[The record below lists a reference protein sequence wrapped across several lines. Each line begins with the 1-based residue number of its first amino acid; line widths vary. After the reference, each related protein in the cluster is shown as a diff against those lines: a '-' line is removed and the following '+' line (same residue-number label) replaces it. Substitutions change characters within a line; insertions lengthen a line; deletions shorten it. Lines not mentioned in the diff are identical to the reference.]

1 MEFKE
6 LEKGKISEVEG
17 KILAKWKEENILEKT
32 IENRK
37 DNETWVFYDGP
48 IYANAKPG
56 IHHVFSKTIK
66 DSFCKYQTMKGHKV
80 DRKIGLDCN
89 GLPIEYNV
97 EKKLGINGK
106 KDIEKMG
113 IDKFIEECKKNT
125 AINIDEVNRITDMMG
140 QFIDSKHPYITCTND
155 YHETEW
161 YLLKEMH
168 KKGLIYNSNK
178 ILPYCPRCGTELAKF
193 EVEQGYQE
201 DSVNTVIVP
210 FKIKDSDTYFLVW
223 TTTPWTLMDNVAAC
237 VNPDLE
243 YVKVSSMGYKFIV
256 AKSLANKVL
265 GDDYEV
271 LETYKGTDLVGIKY
285 EQLLPFAK
293 VTDGK
298 SFEVVAD
305 SYVTDEDGTGI
316 VHIAPAYGEDDN
328 RVCKENKIG
337 WTQNVNLA
345 GKYTIGPWE
354 GRLVTDPELEIEII
368 KYLKEQDKLFKKIKI
383 THKYPHCWRCKSPL
397 IYYAKSAWYIKTT
410 EYKDKIIEENNK
422 IKWHPDYVGTK
433 RFGNWLNNMVDWG
446 ISRNRYWGCPLPFW
460 VCDECGE
467 FEVVGS
473 REELIERANEE
484 LKYEDIDLHRP
495 YVDNITI
502 KCQHCGK
509 TMHRVKDVI
518 DVWFDSGSMPYAQ
531 CHYPFENKEW
541 FHKHFPADFIAEG
554 VDQTRGWFYTLLLIS
569 TIISGQSSFKNVVVN
584 DMMLDSNGK
593 KMSKSTGNII
603 DPIKIMEEYGADT
616 VRWYMLY
623 ASPVWTPLKFDVEGL
638 KEVHSKFFNPLRNSY
653 NFFAIYANADKITD
667 INTCRV
673 EYNDREDIDKW
684 LLSKYNKLVK
694 DVTEAYDEYDL
705 NKVVKLITDFTSID
719 LSNWYIRRNR
729 DRFWDNLMT
738 TSKKSVYM
746 TTYEVLEGLSKLIAP
761 IASYTAEEI
770 YTNLTGNISVHLS
783 DFPICNEELIDLKL
797 EEKMDLVRD
806 LISIGRNVREESKI
820 KVRQPISEILLDKK
834 KEKVIGELTSLI
846 KEELNVKEVIYTDDL
861 STYMNFMVKPNFKE
875 VGKIFGKNIKEFS
888 DKLLELSN
896 EDINKLENN
905 ESIKMSIDNTTYD
918 ITKDMVDIRIS
929 SKEGFKAM
937 VVGNNFVIL
946 NTVITKELENEGLAR
961 ETISKVQQLRKT
973 MNFDIT
979 DRINM
984 YIDATS
990 EYKENIKDYLDMIK
1004 DETLT
1009 INVYDKDGI
1018 EDKVNINDYEVGFVL
1033 EKVGTK

>member
-56 IHHVFSKTIK
+56 IHHVLAKTIK
-66 DSFCKYQTMKGHKV
+66 DSFCKYKTMKGYKV
-80 DRKIGLDCN
+80 LRKIGLDTH
-89 GLPIEYNV
+89 GLPIEVNV
-97 EKKLGINGK
+97 EKKLGFK
-106 KDIEKMG
+106 TKADIEKFG
-113 IDKFIEECKKNT
+113 IENFCRECNNAT
-125 AINIDEVNRITDMMG
+125 ALNIDEVNLLTDNMG
-140 QFIDSKHPYITCTND
+140 QFIDSRHPYVTCSN
-155 YHETEW
+155 EFIESEW
-161 YLLKEMH
+161 WLIKEID
-168 KKGLIYNSNK
+168 KKGLIYYGNK
-178 ILPYCPRCGTELAKF
+178 VLPYCPRCGTELSAN
-193 EVEQGYQE
+193 EVGQGYQE

-223 TTTPWTLMDNVAAC
+223 TTTPWTLMANVALC

-243 YVKVSSMGYKFIV
+243 YIKVSSMGYKFIV

-265 GDDYEV
+265 GDDFEV
-271 LETYKGTDLVGIKY
+271 LETYKGTDLVGTNY
-285 EQLLPFAK
+285 ERLMPFAE
-293 VTDGK
+293 VEGK
-298 SFEVVAD
+298 CFEVVAD
-305 SYVTDEDGTGI
+305 SYVTSEDGTGI
-316 VHIAPAYGEDDN
+316 VHIAPAYGDDDN
-328 RVCKENKIG
+328 RVCKENGIG
-337 WTQNVNLA
+337 FVNPV
-345 GKYTIGPWE
+345 GKDGCYTTGPWE
-354 GRLVTDPELEIEII
+354 GTLVTDKDLEIEII
-368 KYLKEQDKLFKKIKI
+368 KWLKENDKLFKKIKL
-383 THKYPHCWRCKSPL
+383 THDYPHCWRCHSPL
-397 IYYAKSAWYIKTT
+397 IYYSKPAWYIRTT
-410 EYKDKIIEENNK
+410 EYKDKIIAANK
-422 IKWHPDYVGTK
+422 TVSWHPDYVGTK
-433 RFGNWLNNMVDWG
+433 RFNNWLENMVDWG
-446 ISRNRYWGCPLPFW
+446 ISRNRYWGCPMPIW
-460 VCDECGE
+460 ICSSCGE
-467 FEVVGS
+467 KHVIGSIKELDDMKVG
-473 REELIERANEE
+473 
-484 LKYEDIDLHRP
+484 DIDVKNMELHRP
-495 YVDNITI
+495 YIDEVHI
-502 KCQHCGK
+502 KCPKCNGI
-509 TMHRVKDVI
+509 MNRVTDVM
-518 DVWFDSGSMPYAQ
+518 DVWFDSGAMPYAQ

-554 VDQTRGWFYTLLLIS
+554 VDQTRGWFNSLICIS
-569 TIISGQSSFKNVVVN
+569 TIVSGVSSFKNVVVN
-584 DMMLDSNGK
+584 DMVLDSNGK

-684 LLSKYNKLVK
+684 LLSKYNKLIK
-694 DVTEAYDEYDL
+694 EVTEAYDEYDL

-1033 EKVGTK
+1033 EKVSTK

>member
-56 IHHVFSKTIK
+56 IHHVLAKTIK
-66 DSFCKYQTMKGHKV
+66 DSFCKYKTMKGYKV
-80 DRKIGLDCN
+80 LRKIGLDTH
-89 GLPIEYNV
+89 GLPIEVNV
-97 EKKLGINGK
+97 EKKLGFK
-106 KDIEKMG
+106 TKADIEKFG
-113 IDKFIEECKKNT
+113 IENFCRECNNAT
-125 AINIDEVNRITDMMG
+125 ALNIDEVNLLTDNMG
-140 QFIDSKHPYITCTND
+140 QFIDSKHPYVTCSN
-155 YHETEW
+155 EFIESEW
-161 YLLKEMH
+161 WLIKEID
-168 KKGLIYNSNK
+168 KKGLIYYGNK
-178 ILPYCPRCGTELAKF
+178 VLPYCPRCGTELSAN
-193 EVEQGYQE
+193 EVGQGYQE

-223 TTTPWTLMDNVAAC
+223 TTTPWTLMANVALC

-243 YVKVSSMGYKFIV
+243 YIKVSSMGYKFIV

-265 GDDYEV
+265 GDDFEV
-271 LETYKGTDLVGIKY
+271 LETYKGTDLVGTNY
-285 EQLLPFAK
+285 EQLMPFAE
-293 VTDGK
+293 VEGK
-298 SFEVVAD
+298 CFEVVAD
-305 SYVTDEDGTGI
+305 SYVTSEDGTGI
-316 VHIAPAYGEDDN
+316 VHIAPAYGDDDN
-328 RVCKENKIG
+328 RVCKENGIG
-337 WTQNVNLA
+337 FVNPV
-345 GKYTIGPWE
+345 GKDGCYTTGPWK
-354 GRLVTDPELEIEII
+354 GTLVTDKDLEIEII
-368 KYLKEQDKLFKKIKI
+368 KWLKENDKLFKKIKL
-383 THKYPHCWRCKSPL
+383 THDYPHCWRCHSPL
-397 IYYAKSAWYIKTT
+397 IYYSKPAWYIRTT
-410 EYKDKIIEENNK
+410 EYKDKILEANK
-422 IKWHPDYVGTK
+422 TVSWHPDYVGTK
-433 RFGNWLNNMVDWG
+433 RFNNWLENMVDWG
-446 ISRNRYWGCPLPFW
+446 ISRNRYWGCPMPIW
-460 VCDECGE
+460 ICSSCGE
-467 FEVVGS
+467 KHVIGSIKELDDMKVG
-473 REELIERANEE
+473 
-484 LKYEDIDLHRP
+484 DIDVKNMELHRP
-495 YVDNITI
+495 YIDEVHI
-502 KCQHCGK
+502 KCPKCNGI
-509 TMHRVKDVI
+509 MNRVTDVM
-518 DVWFDSGSMPYAQ
+518 DVWFDSGAMPYAQ

-554 VDQTRGWFYTLLLIS
+554 VDQTRGWFNSLICIS
-569 TIISGQSSFKNVVVN
+569 TIVSGVSSFKNVVVN
-584 DMMLDSNGK
+584 DMVLDSNGK

-684 LLSKYNKLVK
+684 LLSKYNKLIK
-694 DVTEAYDEYDL
+694 EVTEAYDEYDL

-783 DFPICNEELIDLKL
+783 DFPVCNEELIDLKL

-929 SKEGFKAM
+929 SKDGFKAM

-1033 EKVGTK
+1033 EKVSTK

>member
-56 IHHVFSKTIK
+56 IHHVLAKTIK
-66 DSFCKYQTMKGHKV
+66 DSFCKYKTMKGYKV
-80 DRKIGLDCN
+80 LRKIGLDTH
-89 GLPIEYNV
+89 GLPIEVNV
-97 EKKLGINGK
+97 EKKLGFK
-106 KDIEKMG
+106 TKADIEKFG
-113 IDKFIEECKKNT
+113 IENFCRECNNAT
-125 AINIDEVNRITDMMG
+125 ALNIDEVNLLTDNMG
-140 QFIDSKHPYITCTND
+140 QFIDSKHPYVTCSN
-155 YHETEW
+155 EFIESEW
-161 YLLKEMH
+161 WLIKEID
-168 KKGLIYNSNK
+168 KKGLIYYGNK
-178 ILPYCPRCGTELAKF
+178 VLPYCPRCGTELSAN
-193 EVEQGYQE
+193 EVGQGYQE

-223 TTTPWTLMDNVAAC
+223 TTTPWTLMANVALC

-243 YVKVSSMGYKFIV
+243 YIKVSSMGYKFIV

-265 GDDYEV
+265 GDDFEV
-271 LETYKGTDLVGIKY
+271 LETYKGTDLVGTNY
-285 EQLLPFAK
+285 EQLMPFAE
-293 VTDGK
+293 VEGK
-298 SFEVVAD
+298 CFEVVAD
-305 SYVTDEDGTGI
+305 SYVTSEDGTGI
-316 VHIAPAYGEDDN
+316 VHIAPAYGDDDN
-328 RVCKENKIG
+328 RVCKENGIG
-337 WTQNVNLA
+337 FVNPV
-345 GKYTIGPWE
+345 GKDGCYTTGPWE
-354 GRLVTDPELEIEII
+354 GTLVTDKDLEIEII
-368 KYLKEQDKLFKKIKI
+368 KWLKENDKLFKKIKL
-383 THKYPHCWRCKSPL
+383 THDYPHCWRCHSPL
-397 IYYAKSAWYIKTT
+397 IYYSKPAWYIRTT
-410 EYKDKIIEENNK
+410 EYKDKILEANK
-422 IKWHPDYVGTK
+422 TVSWHPDYVGTK
-433 RFGNWLNNMVDWG
+433 RFNNWLENMVDWG
-446 ISRNRYWGCPLPFW
+446 ISRNRYWGCPMPIW
-460 VCDECGE
+460 ICSSCGE
-467 FEVVGS
+467 KHVIGSIKELDDMKVG
-473 REELIERANEE
+473 
-484 LKYEDIDLHRP
+484 DIDVKNMELHRP
-495 YVDNITI
+495 YIDEVHI
-502 KCQHCGK
+502 KCPKCNGI
-509 TMHRVKDVI
+509 MNRVTDVM
-518 DVWFDSGSMPYAQ
+518 DVWFDSGAMPYAQ
-531 CHYPFENKEW
+531 FHYPFENKEL
-541 FHKHFPADFIAEG
+541 FESQFPADFIAEG
-554 VDQTRGWFYTLLLIS
+554 VDQTRGWFNSLICIS
-569 TIISGQSSFKNVVVN
+569 TIVSGVSSFKNVVVN
-584 DMMLDSNGK
+584 DMVLDSNGK

-684 LLSKYNKLVK
+684 LLSKYNKLIK
-694 DVTEAYDEYDL
+694 EVTEAYDEYDL

-1033 EKVGTK
+1033 EKVSTK

>member
-56 IHHVFSKTIK
+56 IHHVLAKTIK
-66 DSFCKYQTMKGHKV
+66 DSFCKYKTMKGYKV
-80 DRKIGLDCN
+80 LRKIGLDTH
-89 GLPIEYNV
+89 GLPIEVNV
-97 EKKLGINGK
+97 EKKLGFK
-106 KDIEKMG
+106 TKADIEKFG
-113 IDKFIEECKKNT
+113 IENFCRECNNAT
-125 AINIDEVNRITDMMG
+125 ALNIDEVNLLTDNMG
-140 QFIDSKHPYITCTND
+140 QFIDSRHPYVTCSN
-155 YHETEW
+155 EFIESEW
-161 YLLKEMH
+161 WLIKEID
-168 KKGLIYNSNK
+168 KKGLIYYGNK
-178 ILPYCPRCGTELAKF
+178 VLPYCPRCGTELSAN
-193 EVEQGYQE
+193 EVGQGYQE

-223 TTTPWTLMDNVAAC
+223 TTTPWTLMANVALC

-243 YVKVSSMGYKFIV
+243 YIKVSSMGYKFIV

-271 LETYKGTDLVGIKY
+271 LETYKGTDLVGTNY
-285 EQLLPFAK
+285 EQLMPFAE
-293 VTDGK
+293 VEGK
-298 SFEVVAD
+298 CFEVVAD
-305 SYVTDEDGTGI
+305 SYVTSEDGTGI

-328 RVCKENKIG
+328 RVCKENGIG
-337 WTQNVNLA
+337 FVNPV
-345 GKYTIGPWE
+345 GKDGCYTTGHWE
-354 GRLVTDPELEIEII
+354 GTLVTDKDLEIEII
-368 KYLKEQDKLFKKIKI
+368 KWLKENDKLFKKIKL
-383 THKYPHCWRCKSPL
+383 THDYPHCWRCHSPL
-397 IYYAKSAWYIKTT
+397 IYYSKPAWYIRTT
-410 EYKDKIIEENNK
+410 EYKDKIIAANK
-422 IKWHPDYVGTK
+422 TVSWHPDYVGTK
-433 RFGNWLNNMVDWG
+433 RFNNWLENMVDWG
-446 ISRNRYWGCPLPFW
+446 ISRNRYWGCPMPIW
-460 VCDECGE
+460 ICSSCGE
-467 FEVVGS
+467 KHVIGSIKELDDMKVG
-473 REELIERANEE
+473 
-484 LKYEDIDLHRP
+484 DIDVKNMELHRP
-495 YVDNITI
+495 YIDEVHI
-502 KCQHCGK
+502 KCPKCNGI
-509 TMHRVKDVI
+509 MNRVTDVM
-518 DVWFDSGSMPYAQ
+518 DVWFDSGAMPYAQ
-531 CHYPFENKEW
+531 FHYPFENKEL
-541 FHKHFPADFIAEG
+541 FESQFPADFIAEG
-554 VDQTRGWFYTLLLIS
+554 VDQTRGWFNSLICIS
-569 TIISGQSSFKNVVVN
+569 TIVSGVSSFKNVVVN
-584 DMMLDSNGK
+584 DMVLDSNGK

-684 LLSKYNKLVK
+684 LLSKYNKLIK
-694 DVTEAYDEYDL
+694 EVTEAYDEYDL

-770 YTNLTGNISVHLS
+770 YTNLTGNTSVHLS
-783 DFPICNEELIDLKL
+783 DFPVCNEELINLKL

-1033 EKVGTK
+1033 EKVSTK

>member
-17 KILAKWKEENILEKT
+17 KILTKWKEENILEKT

-56 IHHVFSKTIK
+56 IHHVLAKTIK
-66 DSFCKYQTMKGHKV
+66 DSFCKYKTMKGYKV
-80 DRKIGLDCN
+80 LRKIGLDTH
-89 GLPIEYNV
+89 GLPIEVNV
-97 EKKLGINGK
+97 EKKLGFK
-106 KDIEKMG
+106 TKADIEKFG
-113 IDKFIEECKKNT
+113 IENFCRECNNAT
-125 AINIDEVNRITDMMG
+125 ALNIDEVNLLTDNMG
-140 QFIDSKHPYITCTND
+140 QFIDSKHPYVTCSN
-155 YHETEW
+155 EFIESEW
-161 YLLKEMH
+161 WLIKEID
-168 KKGLIYNSNK
+168 KKGLIYYGNK
-178 ILPYCPRCGTELAKF
+178 VLPYCPRCGTELSAN
-193 EVEQGYQE
+193 EVGQGYQE

-223 TTTPWTLMDNVAAC
+223 TTTPWTLMANVALC

-243 YVKVSSMGYKFIV
+243 YIKVSSMGYKFIV

-265 GDDYEV
+265 GDDFEV
-271 LETYKGTDLVGIKY
+271 LETYKGTDLVGTNY
-285 EQLLPFAK
+285 EQLMPFAE
-293 VTDGK
+293 VEGK
-298 SFEVVAD
+298 CFEVVAD
-305 SYVTDEDGTGI
+305 SYVTSEDGTGI
-316 VHIAPAYGEDDN
+316 VHIAPAYGDDDN
-328 RVCKENKIG
+328 RVCKENGIG
-337 WTQNVNLA
+337 FVNPV
-345 GKYTIGPWE
+345 GKDGCYTTGPWK
-354 GRLVTDPELEIEII
+354 GTLVTDKDLEIEII
-368 KYLKEQDKLFKKIKI
+368 KWLKENDKLFKKIKL
-383 THKYPHCWRCKSPL
+383 THDYPHCWRCHSPL
-397 IYYAKSAWYIKTT
+397 IYYSKPAWYIRTT
-410 EYKDKIIEENNK
+410 EYKDKILEANK
-422 IKWHPDYVGTK
+422 TVSWHPDYVGTK
-433 RFGNWLNNMVDWG
+433 RFNNWLENMVDWG
-446 ISRNRYWGCPLPFW
+446 ISRNRYWGCPMPIW
-460 VCDECGE
+460 ICSSCGE
-467 FEVVGS
+467 KHVIGSIKELDDMKVG
-473 REELIERANEE
+473 
-484 LKYEDIDLHRP
+484 DIDVKNMELHRP
-495 YVDNITI
+495 YIDEVHI
-502 KCQHCGK
+502 KCPKCNGI
-509 TMHRVKDVI
+509 MNRVTDVM
-518 DVWFDSGSMPYAQ
+518 DVWFDSGAMPYAQ

-554 VDQTRGWFYTLLLIS
+554 VDQTRGWFNSLICIS
-569 TIISGQSSFKNVVVN
+569 TIVSGVSSFKNVVVN
-584 DMMLDSNGK
+584 DMVLDSNGK

-684 LLSKYNKLVK
+684 LLSKYNKLIK
-694 DVTEAYDEYDL
+694 EVTEAYDEYDL

-929 SKEGFKAM
+929 SKDGFKAM

-1033 EKVGTK
+1033 EKVSTK

>member
-6 LEKGKISEVEG
+6 LEKGKISKVEG
-17 KILAKWKEENILEKT
+17 KILTKWKEENILEKT

-56 IHHVFSKTIK
+56 IHHVLAKTIK
-66 DSFCKYQTMKGHKV
+66 DSFCKYKTMKGYKV
-80 DRKIGLDCN
+80 LRKIGLDTH
-89 GLPIEYNV
+89 GLPIEVNV
-97 EKKLGINGK
+97 EKKLGFK
-106 KDIEKMG
+106 TKADIEKFG
-113 IDKFIEECKKNT
+113 IENFCRECNNAT
-125 AINIDEVNRITDMMG
+125 ALNIDEVNLLTDNMG
-140 QFIDSKHPYITCTND
+140 QFIDSRHPYVTCSN
-155 YHETEW
+155 EFIESEW
-161 YLLKEMH
+161 WLIKEID
-168 KKGLIYNSNK
+168 KKGLIYYGNK
-178 ILPYCPRCGTELAKF
+178 VLPYCPRCGTELSAN
-193 EVEQGYQE
+193 EVGQGYQE

-223 TTTPWTLMDNVAAC
+223 TTTPWTLMANVALC

-243 YVKVSSMGYKFIV
+243 YIKVSSMGYKFIV

-265 GDDYEV
+265 GDDFEV
-271 LETYKGTDLVGIKY
+271 LETYKGTDLVGTKY
-285 EQLLPFAK
+285 EQLMPFAE
-293 VTDGK
+293 VEGK
-298 SFEVVAD
+298 CFEVLAD
-305 SYVTDEDGTGI
+305 SYVTSEDGTGI

-328 RVCKENKIG
+328 RVCKENGIG
-337 WTQNVNLA
+337 FVNPV
-345 GKYTIGPWE
+345 GKDGCYTTGPWK
-354 GRLVTDPELEIEII
+354 GTLVTDKDLEIEII
-368 KYLKEQDKLFKKIKI
+368 KWLKENDKLFKKIKL
-383 THKYPHCWRCKSPL
+383 THDYPHCWRCHSPL
-397 IYYAKSAWYIKTT
+397 IYYSKPAWYIRTT
-410 EYKDKIIEENNK
+410 EYKDKILEANK
-422 IKWHPDYVGTK
+422 TVSWHPDYVGTK
-433 RFGNWLNNMVDWG
+433 RFNNWLENMVDWG
-446 ISRNRYWGCPLPFW
+446 ISRNRYWGCPMPIW
-460 VCDECGE
+460 ICSSCGE
-467 FEVVGS
+467 KHVLGSIKELDDMKVG
-473 REELIERANEE
+473 
-484 LKYEDIDLHRP
+484 DIDVKNMELHRP
-495 YVDNITI
+495 YIDEVHI
-502 KCQHCGK
+502 KCPKCNGI
-509 TMHRVKDVI
+509 MNRVTDVM
-518 DVWFDSGSMPYAQ
+518 DVWFDSGAMPYAQ
-531 CHYPFENKEW
+531 FHYPFENKEL
-541 FHKHFPADFIAEG
+541 FESQFPADFIAEG
-554 VDQTRGWFYTLLLIS
+554 VDQTRGWFNSLICIS
-569 TIISGQSSFKNVVVN
+569 TIVSGVSSFKNVVVN
-584 DMMLDSNGK
+584 DMVLDSNGK

-684 LLSKYNKLVK
+684 LLSKYNKLIK
-694 DVTEAYDEYDL
+694 EVTEAYDEYDL

-746 TTYEVLEGLSKLIAP
+746 TTYEVLLGLSKLIAP

-783 DFPICNEELIDLKL
+783 DFPVCNEELINLKL

-1033 EKVGTK
+1033 EKVSTK

>member
-1 MEFKE
+1 
-6 LEKGKISEVEG
+6 
-17 KILAKWKEENILEKT
+17 
-32 IENRK
+32 
-37 DNETWVFYDGP
+37 
-48 IYANAKPG
+48 
-56 IHHVFSKTIK
+56 
-66 DSFCKYQTMKGHKV
+66 MKGYKV
-80 DRKIGLDCN
+80 LRKIGLDTH
-89 GLPIEYNV
+89 GLPIEVNV
-97 EKKLGINGK
+97 EKKLGFK
-106 KDIEKMG
+106 TKADIEKFG
-113 IDKFIEECKKNT
+113 IENFCRECNNAT
-125 AINIDEVNRITDMMG
+125 ALNIDEVNLLTDNMG
-140 QFIDSKHPYITCTND
+140 QFIDSRHPYVTCSN
-155 YHETEW
+155 EFIESEW
-161 YLLKEMH
+161 WLIKEID
-168 KKGLIYNSNK
+168 KKGLIYYGNK
-178 ILPYCPRCGTELAKF
+178 VLPYCPRCGTELSAN
-193 EVEQGYQE
+193 EVGQGYQE

-223 TTTPWTLMDNVAAC
+223 TTTPWTLMANVALC

-243 YVKVSSMGYKFIV
+243 YIKVSSMGYKFIV

-265 GDDYEV
+265 GDDFEV
-271 LETYKGTDLVGIKY
+271 LETYKGTDLVGTNY
-285 EQLLPFAK
+285 ERLMPFAE
-293 VTDGK
+293 VEGK
-298 SFEVVAD
+298 CFEVVAD
-305 SYVTDEDGTGI
+305 SYVTSEDGTGI
-316 VHIAPAYGEDDN
+316 VHIAPAYGDDDN
-328 RVCKENKIG
+328 RVCKENGIG
-337 WTQNVNLA
+337 FVNPV
-345 GKYTIGPWE
+345 GKDGCYTTGPWE
-354 GRLVTDPELEIEII
+354 GTLVTDKDLEIEII
-368 KYLKEQDKLFKKIKI
+368 KWLKENDKLFKKIKL
-383 THKYPHCWRCKSPL
+383 THDYPHCWRCHSPL
-397 IYYAKSAWYIKTT
+397 IYYSKPAWYIRTT
-410 EYKDKIIEENNK
+410 EYKDKIIAANK
-422 IKWHPDYVGTK
+422 TVSWHPDYVGTK
-433 RFGNWLNNMVDWG
+433 RFNNWLENMVDWG
-446 ISRNRYWGCPLPFW
+446 ISRNRYWGCPMPIW
-460 VCDECGE
+460 ICSSCGE
-467 FEVVGS
+467 KHVIGSIKELDDMKVG
-473 REELIERANEE
+473 
-484 LKYEDIDLHRP
+484 DIDVKNMELHRP
-495 YVDNITI
+495 YIDEVHI
-502 KCQHCGK
+502 KCPKCNGI
-509 TMHRVKDVI
+509 MNRVTDVM
-518 DVWFDSGSMPYAQ
+518 DVWFDSGAMPYAQ
-531 CHYPFENKEW
+531 FHYPFENKEL
-541 FHKHFPADFIAEG
+541 FESQFPADFIAEG
-554 VDQTRGWFYTLLLIS
+554 VDQTRGWFNSLICIS
-569 TIISGQSSFKNVVVN
+569 TIVSGVSSFKNVVVN
-584 DMMLDSNGK
+584 DMVLDSNGK

-684 LLSKYNKLVK
+684 LLSKYNKLIK
-694 DVTEAYDEYDL
+694 EVTEAYDEYDL

-1033 EKVGTK
+1033 EKVSTK

>member
-243 YVKVSSMGYKFIV
+243 YVKVSSMGYMFIV

-554 VDQTRGWFYTLLLIS
+554 VDQTRGWFYTLLVIS

-684 LLSKYNKLVK
+684 LLSKYNKLIK
-694 DVTEAYDEYDL
+694 EVTEAYDEYDL

-1009 INVYDKDGI
+1009 IDVYDKDGI

-1033 EKVGTK
+1033 EKVSTK

>member
-495 YVDNITI
+495 YEDNITI

-684 LLSKYNKLVK
+684 LLSKYNKLIK
-694 DVTEAYDEYDL
+694 EVTEAYDEYDL

-875 VGKIFGKNIKEFS
+875 VGKIFGKNIKEFT

-1033 EKVGTK
+1033 EKVSTK

>member
-56 IHHVFSKTIK
+56 IHHVLAKTIK
-66 DSFCKYQTMKGHKV
+66 DSFCKYKTMKGYKV
-80 DRKIGLDCN
+80 LRKIGLDTH
-89 GLPIEYNV
+89 GLPIEVNV
-97 EKKLGINGK
+97 EKKLGFK
-106 KDIEKMG
+106 TKADIEKFG
-113 IDKFIEECKKNT
+113 IENFCRECNNAT
-125 AINIDEVNRITDMMG
+125 ALNIDEVNLLTDNMG
-140 QFIDSKHPYITCTND
+140 QFIDSKHPYVTCSN
-155 YHETEW
+155 EFIESEW
-161 YLLKEMH
+161 WLIKEID
-168 KKGLIYNSNK
+168 KKGLIYYGNK
-178 ILPYCPRCGTELAKF
+178 VLPYCPRCGTELSAN
-193 EVEQGYQE
+193 EVGQGYQE

-223 TTTPWTLMDNVAAC
+223 TTTPWTLMANVALC

-243 YVKVSSMGYKFIV
+243 YIKVSSMGYKFIV

-265 GDDYEV
+265 GDDFEV
-271 LETYKGTDLVGIKY
+271 LETYKGTDLVGTNY
-285 EQLLPFAK
+285 EQLMPFAE
-293 VTDGK
+293 VEGK
-298 SFEVVAD
+298 CFEVVAD
-305 SYVTDEDGTGI
+305 SYVTSEDGTGI
-316 VHIAPAYGEDDN
+316 VHIAPAYGDDDN
-328 RVCKENKIG
+328 RVCKENGIG
-337 WTQNVNLA
+337 FVNPV
-345 GKYTIGPWE
+345 GKDGCYTTGPWK
-354 GRLVTDPELEIEII
+354 GTLVTDKDLEIEII
-368 KYLKEQDKLFKKIKI
+368 KWLKENDKLFKKIKL
-383 THKYPHCWRCKSPL
+383 THDYPHCWRCHSPL
-397 IYYAKSAWYIKTT
+397 IYYSKPAWYIRTT
-410 EYKDKIIEENNK
+410 EYKDKILEANK
-422 IKWHPDYVGTK
+422 TVSWHPDYVGTK
-433 RFGNWLNNMVDWG
+433 RFNNWLENMVDWG
-446 ISRNRYWGCPLPFW
+446 ISRNRYWGCPMPIW
-460 VCDECGE
+460 ICSSCGE
-467 FEVVGS
+467 KHVIGSIKELDDMKVG
-473 REELIERANEE
+473 
-484 LKYEDIDLHRP
+484 DIDVKNMELHRP
-495 YVDNITI
+495 YIDEVHI
-502 KCQHCGK
+502 KCPKCNGI
-509 TMHRVKDVI
+509 MNRVTDVM
-518 DVWFDSGSMPYAQ
+518 DVWFDSGAMPYAQ

-554 VDQTRGWFYTLLLIS
+554 VDQTRGWFNSLICIS
-569 TIISGQSSFKNVVVN
+569 TIVSGVSSFKNVVVN
-584 DMMLDSNGK
+584 DMVLDSNGK

-684 LLSKYNKLVK
+684 LLSKYNKLIK
-694 DVTEAYDEYDL
+694 EVTEAYDEYDL

-929 SKEGFKAM
+929 SKDGFKAM

-1033 EKVGTK
+1033 EKVSTK

>member
-56 IHHVFSKTIK
+56 IHHVLAKTIK
-66 DSFCKYQTMKGHKV
+66 DSFCKYKTMKGYKV
-80 DRKIGLDCN
+80 LRKIGLDTH
-89 GLPIEYNV
+89 GLPIEVNV
-97 EKKLGINGK
+97 EKKLGFK
-106 KDIEKMG
+106 TKADIEKFG
-113 IDKFIEECKKNT
+113 IENFCRECNNAT
-125 AINIDEVNRITDMMG
+125 ALNIDEVNLLTDNMG
-140 QFIDSKHPYITCTND
+140 QFIDSRHPYVTCSN
-155 YHETEW
+155 EFIESEW
-161 YLLKEMH
+161 WLIKEID
-168 KKGLIYNSNK
+168 KKGLIYYGNK
-178 ILPYCPRCGTELAKF
+178 VLPYCPRCGTELSAN
-193 EVEQGYQE
+193 EVGQGYQE

-223 TTTPWTLMDNVAAC
+223 TTTPWTLMANVALC

-243 YVKVSSMGYKFIV
+243 YIKVSSMGYKFIV

-265 GDDYEV
+265 GDDFEV
-271 LETYKGTDLVGIKY
+271 LETYKGTDLVGTKY
-285 EQLLPFAK
+285 EQLMPFAE
-293 VTDGK
+293 VEGK
-298 SFEVVAD
+298 CFEVLAD
-305 SYVTDEDGTGI
+305 SYVTSEDGTGI

-328 RVCKENKIG
+328 RVCKENGIG
-337 WTQNVNLA
+337 FVNPV
-345 GKYTIGPWE
+345 GKDGCYTTGPWK
-354 GRLVTDPELEIEII
+354 GTLVTDKDLEIEII
-368 KYLKEQDKLFKKIKI
+368 KWLKENDKLFKKIKL
-383 THKYPHCWRCKSPL
+383 THDYPHCWRCHSPL
-397 IYYAKSAWYIKTT
+397 IYYSKPAWYIRTT
-410 EYKDKIIEENNK
+410 EYKDKILEANK
-422 IKWHPDYVGTK
+422 TVSWHPDYVGTK
-433 RFGNWLNNMVDWG
+433 RFNNWLENMVDWG
-446 ISRNRYWGCPLPFW
+446 ISRNRYWGCPMPIW
-460 VCDECGE
+460 ICSSCGE
-467 FEVVGS
+467 KHVIGSIKELDDMKVG
-473 REELIERANEE
+473 
-484 LKYEDIDLHRP
+484 DIDVKNMELHRP
-495 YVDNITI
+495 YIDEVHI
-502 KCQHCGK
+502 KCPKCNGI
-509 TMHRVKDVI
+509 MNRVTDVM
-518 DVWFDSGSMPYAQ
+518 DVWFDSGAMPYAQ
-531 CHYPFENKEW
+531 FHYPFENKEL
-541 FHKHFPADFIAEG
+541 FESQFPADFIAEG
-554 VDQTRGWFYTLLLIS
+554 VDQTRGWFNSLICIS
-569 TIISGQSSFKNVVVN
+569 TIVSGVSSFKNVVVN
-584 DMMLDSNGK
+584 DMVLDSNGK

-684 LLSKYNKLVK
+684 LLSKYNKLIK
-694 DVTEAYDEYDL
+694 EVTEAYDEYDL

-729 DRFWDNLMT
+729 DRFWDSEMT

-783 DFPICNEELIDLKL
+783 DFPVCNEELIDLKL

-905 ESIKMSIDNTTYD
+905 ETIKMSIDNTTYD

-990 EYKENIKDYLDMIK
+990 EYKESIKDYLDMIK

-1033 EKVGTK
+1033 EKVSTK

>member
-56 IHHVFSKTIK
+56 IHHVLAKTIK
-66 DSFCKYQTMKGHKV
+66 DSFCKYKTMKGYKV
-80 DRKIGLDCN
+80 LRKIGLDTH
-89 GLPIEYNV
+89 GLPIEVNV
-97 EKKLGINGK
+97 EKKLGFK
-106 KDIEKMG
+106 TKADIEKFG
-113 IDKFIEECKKNT
+113 IENFCRECNNAT
-125 AINIDEVNRITDMMG
+125 ALNIDEVNLLTDNMG
-140 QFIDSKHPYITCTND
+140 QFIDSRHPYVTCSN
-155 YHETEW
+155 EFIESEW
-161 YLLKEMH
+161 WLIKEID
-168 KKGLIYNSNK
+168 KKGLIYYGNK
-178 ILPYCPRCGTELAKF
+178 VLPYCPRCGTELSAN
-193 EVEQGYQE
+193 EVGQGYQE

-223 TTTPWTLMDNVAAC
+223 TTTPWTLMANVALC

-243 YVKVSSMGYKFIV
+243 YIKVSSMGYKFIV

-265 GDDYEV
+265 GDDFEV
-271 LETYKGTDLVGIKY
+271 LETYKGTDLVGTNY
-285 EQLLPFAK
+285 EQLMPFAE
-293 VTDGK
+293 VEGK
-298 SFEVVAD
+298 CFEVVAD
-305 SYVTDEDGTGI
+305 SYVTSEDGTGI

-328 RVCKENKIG
+328 RVCKENGIG
-337 WTQNVNLA
+337 FVNPV
-345 GKYTIGPWE
+345 GKDGCYTTGPWK
-354 GRLVTDPELEIEII
+354 GTLVTDKDLEIEII
-368 KYLKEQDKLFKKIKI
+368 KWLKENDKLFKKIKL
-383 THKYPHCWRCKSPL
+383 THDYPHCWRCHSPL
-397 IYYAKSAWYIKTT
+397 IYYSKPAWYIRTT
-410 EYKDKIIEENNK
+410 EYKDKILEANK
-422 IKWHPDYVGTK
+422 TVSWHPDYVGTK
-433 RFGNWLNNMVDWG
+433 RFNNWLENMVDWG
-446 ISRNRYWGCPLPFW
+446 ISRNRYWGCPMPIW
-460 VCDECGE
+460 ICSSCGE
-467 FEVVGS
+467 KHVIGSIKELDDMKVG
-473 REELIERANEE
+473 
-484 LKYEDIDLHRP
+484 DIDVKNMELHRP
-495 YVDNITI
+495 YIDEVHI
-502 KCQHCGK
+502 KCPKCNGI
-509 TMHRVKDVI
+509 MNRVTDVM
-518 DVWFDSGSMPYAQ
+518 DVWFDSGAMPYAQ

-554 VDQTRGWFYTLLLIS
+554 VDQTRGWFNSLICIS
-569 TIISGQSSFKNVVVN
+569 TIVSGVSSFKNVVVN
-584 DMMLDSNGK
+584 DMVLDSNGK

-684 LLSKYNKLVK
+684 LLSKYNKLIK
-694 DVTEAYDEYDL
+694 EVTEAYDEYDL

-770 YTNLTGNISVHLS
+770 YTNLTGNTSVHLS
-783 DFPICNEELIDLKL
+783 DFPVCNEELINLKL

-1033 EKVGTK
+1033 EKVSTK

>member
-56 IHHVFSKTIK
+56 IHHVLAKTIK
-66 DSFCKYQTMKGHKV
+66 DSFCKYKTMKGYKV
-80 DRKIGLDCN
+80 LRKIGLDTH
-89 GLPIEYNV
+89 GLPIEVNV
-97 EKKLGINGK
+97 EKKLGFK
-106 KDIEKMG
+106 TKADIEKFG
-113 IDKFIEECKKNT
+113 IENFCRECNNAT
-125 AINIDEVNRITDMMG
+125 ALNIDEVNLLTDNMG
-140 QFIDSKHPYITCTND
+140 QFIDSKHPYVTCSN
-155 YHETEW
+155 EFIESEW
-161 YLLKEMH
+161 WLIKEID
-168 KKGLIYNSNK
+168 KKGLIYYGNK
-178 ILPYCPRCGTELAKF
+178 VLPYCPRCGTELSAN
-193 EVEQGYQE
+193 EVGQGYQE

-223 TTTPWTLMDNVAAC
+223 TTTPWTLMANVALC

-243 YVKVSSMGYKFIV
+243 YIKVSSMGYKFIV

-265 GDDYEV
+265 GDDFEV
-271 LETYKGTDLVGIKY
+271 LETYKGTDLVGTNY
-285 EQLLPFAK
+285 EQLMPFAE
-293 VTDGK
+293 VEGK
-298 SFEVVAD
+298 CFEVVAD
-305 SYVTDEDGTGI
+305 SYVTSEDGTGI
-316 VHIAPAYGEDDN
+316 VHIAPAYGDDDN
-328 RVCKENKIG
+328 RVCKENGIG
-337 WTQNVNLA
+337 FVNPV
-345 GKYTIGPWE
+345 GKDGCYTTGPWK
-354 GRLVTDPELEIEII
+354 GTLVTDKDLEIEII
-368 KYLKEQDKLFKKIKI
+368 KWLKENDKLFKKIKL
-383 THKYPHCWRCKSPL
+383 THDYPHCWRCHSPL
-397 IYYAKSAWYIKTT
+397 IYYSKPAWYIRTT
-410 EYKDKIIEENNK
+410 EYKDKILEANK
-422 IKWHPDYVGTK
+422 TVSWHPDYVGTK
-433 RFGNWLNNMVDWG
+433 RFNNWLENMVDWG
-446 ISRNRYWGCPLPFW
+446 ISRNRYWGCPMPIW
-460 VCDECGE
+460 ICSSCGE
-467 FEVVGS
+467 KHVIGSIKELDDMKVG
-473 REELIERANEE
+473 
-484 LKYEDIDLHRP
+484 DIDVKNMELHRP
-495 YVDNITI
+495 YIDEVHI
-502 KCQHCGK
+502 KCPKCNGI
-509 TMHRVKDVI
+509 MNRVTDVM
-518 DVWFDSGSMPYAQ
+518 DVWFDSGAMPYAQ

-541 FHKHFPADFIAEG
+541 FHKQFPADFIAEG
-554 VDQTRGWFYTLLLIS
+554 VDQTRGWFNSLICIS
-569 TIISGQSSFKNVVVN
+569 TIVSGVSSFKNVVVN
-584 DMMLDSNGK
+584 DMVLDSNGK

-684 LLSKYNKLVK
+684 LLSKYNKLIK
-694 DVTEAYDEYDL
+694 EVTEAYDEYDL

-746 TTYEVLEGLSKLIAP
+746 TTYEVLLGLSRLIAP

-929 SKEGFKAM
+929 SKDGFKAM

-1033 EKVGTK
+1033 EKVSTK

>member
-6 LEKGKISEVEG
+6 LEKGKISEVES
-17 KILAKWKEENILEKT
+17 KILARWKEEDILEKT
-32 IENRK
+32 IKNRK

-56 IHHVFSKTIK
+56 IHHVLAKTIK
-66 DSFCKYQTMKGHKV
+66 DSFCKYKTMKGYKV
-80 DRKIGLDCN
+80 LRKIGLDTH
-89 GLPIEYNV
+89 GLPIEVNV
-97 EKKLGINGK
+97 EKKLGFK
-106 KDIEKMG
+106 TKADIEKFG
-113 IDKFIEECKKNT
+113 IENFCRECNNAT
-125 AINIDEVNRITDMMG
+125 ALNIDEVNLLTDNMG
-140 QFIDSKHPYITCTND
+140 QFIDSKHPYVTCSN
-155 YHETEW
+155 EFIESEW
-161 YLLKEMH
+161 WLIKEID
-168 KKGLIYNSNK
+168 KKGLIYYGNK
-178 ILPYCPRCGTELAKF
+178 VLPYCPRCGTELSAN
-193 EVEQGYQE
+193 EVGQGYQE

-223 TTTPWTLMDNVAAC
+223 TTTPWTLMANVCLC

-243 YVKVSSMGYKFIV
+243 YIKVSSMGYKFIV

-271 LETYKGTDLVGIKY
+271 LETYKGTDLVGTKY
-285 EQLLPFAK
+285 EQLMPF
-293 VTDGK
+293 VSVEGK
-298 SFEVVAD
+298 CFEVLAD
-305 SYVTDEDGTGI
+305 SYVTSEDGTGI

-328 RVCKENKIG
+328 RVCRENGIG
-337 WTQNVNLA
+337 FVNPV
-345 GKYTIGPWE
+345 GKDGCYTTGPWK
-354 GRLVTDPELEIEII
+354 GTLVTDKDLEIEII
-368 KYLKEQDKLFKKIKI
+368 KWLKENDKLFKKIKL
-383 THKYPHCWRCKSPL
+383 THDYPHCWRCHSPL
-397 IYYAKSAWYIKTT
+397 IYYSKPAWYIRTT
-410 EYKDKIIEENNK
+410 EYKDKIIAANK
-422 IKWHPDYVGTK
+422 TVNWHPDYVGTK
-433 RFGNWLNNMVDWG
+433 RFNNWLENMVDWG
-446 ISRNRYWGCPLPFW
+446 ISRNRYWGCPMPIW
-460 VCDECGE
+460 ICSSCGE
-467 FEVVGS
+467 KHVIGSIKELDDMKVG
-473 REELIERANEE
+473 
-484 LKYEDIDLHRP
+484 DIDIKNMELHRP
-495 YVDNITI
+495 YIDEVHI
-502 KCQHCGK
+502 KCPKCNGV
-509 TMHRVKDVI
+509 MDRVTDVM
-518 DVWFDSGSMPYAQ
+518 DVWFDSGAMPYAQ
-531 CHYPFENKEW
+531 FHYPFENKEL
-541 FHKHFPADFIAEG
+541 FESQFPADFIAEG
-554 VDQTRGWFYTLLLIS
+554 VDQTRGWFNSLICIS
-569 TIISGQSSFKNVVVN
+569 TIVSGVSSFKNVVVN
-584 DMMLDSNGK
+584 DMVLDSNGK

-667 INTCRV
+667 INTCKV
-673 EYNDREDIDKW
+673 EYKDREDIDKW

-694 DVTEAYDEYDL
+694 DVTESYDEYDL

-746 TTYEVLEGLSKLIAP
+746 TTYEVLLGLSKLIAP

-770 YTNLTGNISVHLS
+770 YTNLTGNTSVHLS
-783 DFPICNEELIDLKL
+783 DFPIYNEELIDLKL

-834 KEKVIGELTSLI
+834 KENVIGELTSLI
-846 KEELNVKEVIYTDDL
+846 KEELNVKEVVYTDDL

-929 SKEGFKAM
+929 SKDGFKAM
-937 VVGNNFVIL
+937 VDGNNFVIL
-946 NTVITKELENEGLAR
+946 NTTITKELENEGLAR

-984 YIDATS
+984 YIDAS
-990 EYKENIKDYLDMIK
+990 EEYKENIKDYLDMIK

-1009 INVYDKDGI
+1009 INVYDKDDI

-1033 EKVGTK
+1033 EKVNIN

>member
-56 IHHVFSKTIK
+56 IHHVLAKTIK
-66 DSFCKYQTMKGHKV
+66 DSFCKYKTMKGYKV
-80 DRKIGLDCN
+80 LRKIGLDTH
-89 GLPIEYNV
+89 GLPIEVNV
-97 EKKLGINGK
+97 EKKLGFK
-106 KDIEKMG
+106 TKADIEKFG
-113 IDKFIEECKKNT
+113 IENFCRECNNAT
-125 AINIDEVNRITDMMG
+125 ALNIDEVNLLTDNMG
-140 QFIDSKHPYITCTND
+140 QFIDSRHPYVTCSN
-155 YHETEW
+155 EFIESEW
-161 YLLKEMH
+161 WLIKEID
-168 KKGLIYNSNK
+168 KKGLIYYGNK
-178 ILPYCPRCGTELAKF
+178 VLPYCPRCGTELSAN
-193 EVEQGYQE
+193 EVGQGYQE

-223 TTTPWTLMDNVAAC
+223 TTTPWTLMANVALC

-243 YVKVSSMGYKFIV
+243 YIKVSSAGYKFIV

-265 GDDYEV
+265 GDDFEV
-271 LETYKGTDLVGIKY
+271 LETYKGTDLVGTKY
-285 EQLLPFAK
+285 EQLMPFAE
-293 VTDGK
+293 VEGK
-298 SFEVVAD
+298 CFEVLAD
-305 SYVTDEDGTGI
+305 SYVTSEDGTGI

-328 RVCKENKIG
+328 RVCKENGIG
-337 WTQNVNLA
+337 FVNPV
-345 GKYTIGPWE
+345 GKDGCYTTGPWK
-354 GRLVTDPELEIEII
+354 GTLVTDKDLEIEII
-368 KYLKEQDKLFKKIKI
+368 KWLKENDKLFKKIKL
-383 THKYPHCWRCKSPL
+383 THDYPHCWRCHSPL
-397 IYYAKSAWYIKTT
+397 IYYSKPAWYIRTT
-410 EYKDKIIEENNK
+410 EYKDKILEANK
-422 IKWHPDYVGTK
+422 TVSWHPDYVGTK
-433 RFGNWLNNMVDWG
+433 RFNNWLENMVDWG
-446 ISRNRYWGCPLPFW
+446 ISRNRYWGCPMPIW
-460 VCDECGE
+460 ICSSCGE
-467 FEVVGS
+467 KHVIGSIKELDDMKVG
-473 REELIERANEE
+473 
-484 LKYEDIDLHRP
+484 DIDVKNMELHRP
-495 YVDNITI
+495 YIDEVHI
-502 KCQHCGK
+502 KCPKCNGI
-509 TMHRVKDVI
+509 MNRVTDVM
-518 DVWFDSGSMPYAQ
+518 DVWFDSGAMPYAQ

-554 VDQTRGWFYTLLLIS
+554 VDQTRGWFNSLICIS
-569 TIISGQSSFKNVVVN
+569 TIVSGVSSFKNVVVN
-584 DMMLDSNGK
+584 DMVLDSNGK

-684 LLSKYNKLVK
+684 LLSKYNKLIK
-694 DVTEAYDEYDL
+694 EVTEAYDEYDL

-929 SKEGFKAM
+929 SKDGFKAM

-1033 EKVGTK
+1033 EKVSTK

>member
-17 KILAKWKEENILEKT
+17 KILTKWKEENILEKT

-56 IHHVFSKTIK
+56 IHHVLAKTIK
-66 DSFCKYQTMKGHKV
+66 DSFCKYKTMKGYKV
-80 DRKIGLDCN
+80 LRKIGLDTH
-89 GLPIEYNV
+89 GLPIEVNV
-97 EKKLGINGK
+97 EKKLGFK
-106 KDIEKMG
+106 TKADIEKFG
-113 IDKFIEECKKNT
+113 IENFCRECNNAT
-125 AINIDEVNRITDMMG
+125 ALNIDEVNLLTDNMG
-140 QFIDSKHPYITCTND
+140 QFIDSRHPYVTCSN
-155 YHETEW
+155 EFIESEW
-161 YLLKEMH
+161 WLIKEID
-168 KKGLIYNSNK
+168 KKGLIYYGNK
-178 ILPYCPRCGTELAKF
+178 VLPYCPRCGTELSAN
-193 EVEQGYQE
+193 EVGQGYQE

-223 TTTPWTLMDNVAAC
+223 TTTPWTLMANVALC

-243 YVKVSSMGYKFIV
+243 YIKVSSMGYKFIV

-265 GDDYEV
+265 GDDFEV
-271 LETYKGTDLVGIKY
+271 LETYKGTDLVGTNY
-285 EQLLPFAK
+285 ERLMPFAE
-293 VTDGK
+293 VEGK
-298 SFEVVAD
+298 CFEVVAD
-305 SYVTDEDGTGI
+305 SYVTSEDGTGI

-328 RVCKENKIG
+328 RVCKENGIG
-337 WTQNVNLA
+337 FVNPV
-345 GKYTIGPWE
+345 GKDGCYTTGPWK
-354 GRLVTDPELEIEII
+354 GTLVTDKDLEIEII
-368 KYLKEQDKLFKKIKI
+368 KWLKENDKLFKKIKL
-383 THKYPHCWRCKSPL
+383 THDYPHCWRCHSPL
-397 IYYAKSAWYIKTT
+397 IYYSKPAWYIRTT
-410 EYKDKIIEENNK
+410 EYKDKILEANK
-422 IKWHPDYVGTK
+422 TVSWHPDYVGTK
-433 RFGNWLNNMVDWG
+433 RFNNWLENMVDWG
-446 ISRNRYWGCPLPFW
+446 ISRNRYWGCPMPIW
-460 VCDECGE
+460 ICSSCGE
-467 FEVVGS
+467 KHVIGSIKELDDMKVG
-473 REELIERANEE
+473 
-484 LKYEDIDLHRP
+484 DIDVKNMELHRP
-495 YVDNITI
+495 YIDEVHI
-502 KCQHCGK
+502 KCPKCNGI
-509 TMHRVKDVI
+509 MNRVTDVM
-518 DVWFDSGSMPYAQ
+518 DVWFDSGAMPYAQ
-531 CHYPFENKEW
+531 FHYPFENKEL
-541 FHKHFPADFIAEG
+541 FESQFPADFIAEG
-554 VDQTRGWFYTLLLIS
+554 VDQTRGWFNSLICIS
-569 TIISGQSSFKNVVVN
+569 TIVSGVSSFKNVVVN
-584 DMMLDSNGK
+584 DMVLDSNGK

-684 LLSKYNKLVK
+684 LLSKYNKLIK
-694 DVTEAYDEYDL
+694 EVTEAYDEYDL

-770 YTNLTGNISVHLS
+770 YTNLTSNTSVHLS
-783 DFPICNEELIDLKL
+783 DFPVCNEELINLKL

-1033 EKVGTK
+1033 EKVSTK

>member
-56 IHHVFSKTIK
+56 IHHVLAKTIK
-66 DSFCKYQTMKGHKV
+66 DSFCKYKTMKGYKV
-80 DRKIGLDCN
+80 LRKIGLDTH
-89 GLPIEYNV
+89 GLPIEVNV
-97 EKKLGINGK
+97 EKKLGFK
-106 KDIEKMG
+106 TKADIEKFG
-113 IDKFIEECKKNT
+113 IENFCRECNNAT
-125 AINIDEVNRITDMMG
+125 ALNIDEVNLLTDNMG
-140 QFIDSKHPYITCTND
+140 QFIDSRHPYVTCSN
-155 YHETEW
+155 EFIESEW
-161 YLLKEMH
+161 WLIKEID
-168 KKGLIYNSNK
+168 KKGLIYYGNK
-178 ILPYCPRCGTELAKF
+178 VLPYCPRCGTELSAN
-193 EVEQGYQE
+193 EVGQGYQE

-223 TTTPWTLMDNVAAC
+223 TTTPWTLMANVALC

-243 YVKVSSMGYKFIV
+243 YIKVSSMGYKFIV

-265 GDDYEV
+265 GDDFEV
-271 LETYKGTDLVGIKY
+271 LETYKGTDLVGTNY
-285 EQLLPFAK
+285 EQLMPFAE
-293 VTDGK
+293 VEGK
-298 SFEVVAD
+298 CFEVVAD
-305 SYVTDEDGTGI
+305 SYVTSEDGTGI
-316 VHIAPAYGEDDN
+316 VHIAPAYGDDDN
-328 RVCKENKIG
+328 RVCKENGIG
-337 WTQNVNLA
+337 FVNPV
-345 GKYTIGPWE
+345 GKDGCYTTGPWE
-354 GRLVTDPELEIEII
+354 GTLVTDKDLEIEII
-368 KYLKEQDKLFKKIKI
+368 KWLKENDKLFKKIKL
-383 THKYPHCWRCKSPL
+383 THDYPHCWRCHSPL
-397 IYYAKSAWYIKTT
+397 IYYSKPAWYIRTT
-410 EYKDKIIEENNK
+410 EYKDKILEANK
-422 IKWHPDYVGTK
+422 TVSWHPDYVGTK
-433 RFGNWLNNMVDWG
+433 RFNNWLENMVDWG
-446 ISRNRYWGCPLPFW
+446 ISRNRYWGCPMPIW
-460 VCDECGE
+460 ICSSCGE
-467 FEVVGS
+467 KHVIGSIKELDDMKVG
-473 REELIERANEE
+473 
-484 LKYEDIDLHRP
+484 DIDVKNMELHRP
-495 YVDNITI
+495 YIDEVHI
-502 KCQHCGK
+502 KCPKCNGI
-509 TMHRVKDVI
+509 MNRVTDVM
-518 DVWFDSGSMPYAQ
+518 DVWFDSGAMPYAQ
-531 CHYPFENKEW
+531 FHYPFENKEL
-541 FHKHFPADFIAEG
+541 FESQFPADFIAEG
-554 VDQTRGWFYTLLLIS
+554 VDQTRGWFNSLICIS
-569 TIISGQSSFKNVVVN
+569 TIVSGVSSFKNVVVN
-584 DMMLDSNGK
+584 DMVLDSNGK

-684 LLSKYNKLVK
+684 LLSKYNKLIK
-694 DVTEAYDEYDL
+694 EVTEAYDEYDL

-746 TTYEVLEGLSKLIAP
+746 TTYEVLEGLSRLIAP

-783 DFPICNEELIDLKL
+783 DFPVCNEELINLKL

-1033 EKVGTK
+1033 EKVSTK

>member
-56 IHHVFSKTIK
+56 IHHVLAKTIK
-66 DSFCKYQTMKGHKV
+66 DSFCKYKTMKGYKV
-80 DRKIGLDCN
+80 LRKIGLDTH
-89 GLPIEYNV
+89 GLPIEVNV
-97 EKKLGINGK
+97 EKKLGFK
-106 KDIEKMG
+106 TKADIEKFG
-113 IDKFIEECKKNT
+113 IENFCRECNNAT
-125 AINIDEVNRITDMMG
+125 ALNIDEVNLLTDNMG
-140 QFIDSKHPYITCTND
+140 QFIDSKHPYVTCSN
-155 YHETEW
+155 EFIESEW
-161 YLLKEMH
+161 WLIKEID
-168 KKGLIYNSNK
+168 KKGLIYYGNK
-178 ILPYCPRCGTELAKF
+178 VLPYCPRCGTELSAN
-193 EVEQGYQE
+193 EVGQGYQE

-223 TTTPWTLMDNVAAC
+223 TTTPWTLMANVALC

-243 YVKVSSMGYKFIV
+243 YIKVSSMGYKFIV

-265 GDDYEV
+265 GDDFEV
-271 LETYKGTDLVGIKY
+271 LETYKGTDLVGTNY
-285 EQLLPFAK
+285 EQLMPFAE
-293 VTDGK
+293 VEGK
-298 SFEVVAD
+298 CFEVVAD
-305 SYVTDEDGTGI
+305 SYVTSEDGTGI
-316 VHIAPAYGEDDN
+316 VHIAPAYGDDDN
-328 RVCKENKIG
+328 RVCKENGIG
-337 WTQNVNLA
+337 FVNPV
-345 GKYTIGPWE
+345 GKDGCYTTGPWK
-354 GRLVTDPELEIEII
+354 GTLVTDKDLEIEII
-368 KYLKEQDKLFKKIKI
+368 KWLKENDKLFKKIKL
-383 THKYPHCWRCKSPL
+383 THDYPHCWRCHSPL
-397 IYYAKSAWYIKTT
+397 IYYSKPAWYIRTT
-410 EYKDKIIEENNK
+410 EYKDKILEANK
-422 IKWHPDYVGTK
+422 TVSWHPDYVGTK
-433 RFGNWLNNMVDWG
+433 RFNNWLENMVDWG
-446 ISRNRYWGCPLPFW
+446 ISRNRYWGCPMPIW
-460 VCDECGE
+460 ICSSCGE
-467 FEVVGS
+467 KHVIGSIKELDDMKVG
-473 REELIERANEE
+473 
-484 LKYEDIDLHRP
+484 DIDVKNMELHRP
-495 YVDNITI
+495 YIDEVHI
-502 KCQHCGK
+502 KCPKCNG
-509 TMHRVKDVI
+509 TMDRVTDVM
-518 DVWFDSGSMPYAQ
+518 DVWFDSGAMPYAQ
-531 CHYPFENKEW
+531 FHYPFENKDLFESQ
-541 FHKHFPADFIAEG
+541 FPEG
-554 VDQTRGWFYTLLLIS
+554 VDQTRGWFNSLICIS
-569 TIISGQSSFKNVVVN
+569 TIVSGVSSFKNVVVN
-584 DMMLDSNGK
+584 DMVLDSNGK

-603 DPIKIMEEYGADT
+603 DPIKIMKEYGADT

-684 LLSKYNKLVK
+684 LLSKYNKLIK
-694 DVTEAYDEYDL
+694 EVTEAYDEYDL

-746 TTYEVLEGLSKLIAP
+746 TTYEVLLGLSRLIAP

-929 SKEGFKAM
+929 SKDGFKAM

-1033 EKVGTK
+1033 EKVSTK

>member
-554 VDQTRGWFYTLLLIS
+554 VDQTRGWFYTLLVIS

-684 LLSKYNKLVK
+684 LLSKYNKLIK
-694 DVTEAYDEYDL
+694 EVTEAYDEYDL

-929 SKEGFKAM
+929 SKDGFKAM

-1033 EKVGTK
+1033 EKVSTK

>member
-56 IHHVFSKTIK
+56 IHHVLAKTIK
-66 DSFCKYQTMKGHKV
+66 DSFCKYKTMKGYKV
-80 DRKIGLDCN
+80 LRKIGLDTH
-89 GLPIEYNV
+89 GLPIEVNV
-97 EKKLGINGK
+97 EKKLGFK
-106 KDIEKMG
+106 TKADIEKFG
-113 IDKFIEECKKNT
+113 IENFCRECNNAT
-125 AINIDEVNRITDMMG
+125 ALNIDEVNLLTDNMG
-140 QFIDSKHPYITCTND
+140 QFIDSRHPYVTCSN
-155 YHETEW
+155 EFIESEW
-161 YLLKEMH
+161 WLIKEID
-168 KKGLIYNSNK
+168 KKGLIYYGNK
-178 ILPYCPRCGTELAKF
+178 VLPYCPRCGTELSAN
-193 EVEQGYQE
+193 EVGQGYQE

-223 TTTPWTLMDNVAAC
+223 TTTPWTLMANVALC

-243 YVKVSSMGYKFIV
+243 YIKVSSMGYKFIV

-265 GDDYEV
+265 GDDFEV
-271 LETYKGTDLVGIKY
+271 LETYKGTDLVGTKY
-285 EQLLPFAK
+285 EQLMPFAE
-293 VTDGK
+293 VEGK
-298 SFEVVAD
+298 CFEVLAD
-305 SYVTDEDGTGI
+305 SYVTSEDGTGI

-328 RVCKENKIG
+328 RVCKENGIG
-337 WTQNVNLA
+337 FVNPV
-345 GKYTIGPWE
+345 GKDGCYTTGPWK
-354 GRLVTDPELEIEII
+354 GTLVTDKDLEIEII
-368 KYLKEQDKLFKKIKI
+368 KWLKENDKLFKKIKL
-383 THKYPHCWRCKSPL
+383 THDYPHCWRCHSPL
-397 IYYAKSAWYIKTT
+397 IYYSKPAWYIRTT
-410 EYKDKIIEENNK
+410 EYKDKILEANK
-422 IKWHPDYVGTK
+422 TVSWHPDYVGTK
-433 RFGNWLNNMVDWG
+433 RFNNWLENMVDWG
-446 ISRNRYWGCPLPFW
+446 ISRNRYWGCPMPIW
-460 VCDECGE
+460 ICSSCGE
-467 FEVVGS
+467 KHVIGSIKELDDMKVG
-473 REELIERANEE
+473 
-484 LKYEDIDLHRP
+484 DIDVKNMELHRP
-495 YVDNITI
+495 YIDEVHI
-502 KCQHCGK
+502 KCPKCNGI
-509 TMHRVKDVI
+509 MNRVTDVM
-518 DVWFDSGSMPYAQ
+518 DVWFDSGAMPYAQ

-554 VDQTRGWFYTLLLIS
+554 VDQTRGWFNSLICIS
-569 TIISGQSSFKNVVVN
+569 TIVSGVSSFKNVVVN
-584 DMMLDSNGK
+584 DMVLDSNGK

-684 LLSKYNKLVK
+684 LLSKYNKLIK
-694 DVTEAYDEYDL
+694 EVTEAYDEYDL

-783 DFPICNEELIDLKL
+783 DFPVCNEELINLKL

-1033 EKVGTK
+1033 EKVSTK

>member
-56 IHHVFSKTIK
+56 IHHVLAKTIK
-66 DSFCKYQTMKGHKV
+66 DSFCKYKTMKGYKV
-80 DRKIGLDCN
+80 LRKIGLDTH
-89 GLPIEYNV
+89 GLPIEVNV
-97 EKKLGINGK
+97 EKKLGFK
-106 KDIEKMG
+106 TKADIEKFG
-113 IDKFIEECKKNT
+113 IENFCRECNNAT
-125 AINIDEVNRITDMMG
+125 ALNIDEVNLLTDNMG
-140 QFIDSKHPYITCTND
+140 QFIDSKHPYVTCSN
-155 YHETEW
+155 EFIESEW
-161 YLLKEMH
+161 WLIKEID
-168 KKGLIYNSNK
+168 KKGLIYYGNK
-178 ILPYCPRCGTELAKF
+178 VLPYCPRCGTELSAN
-193 EVEQGYQE
+193 EVGQGYQE

-223 TTTPWTLMDNVAAC
+223 TTTPWTLMANVALC

-243 YVKVSSMGYKFIV
+243 YIKVSSMGYKFIV

-265 GDDYEV
+265 GDDFEV
-271 LETYKGTDLVGIKY
+271 LETYKGTDLVGTNY
-285 EQLLPFAK
+285 EQLMPFAE
-293 VTDGK
+293 VEGK
-298 SFEVVAD
+298 CFEVVAD
-305 SYVTDEDGTGI
+305 SYVTSEDGTGI
-316 VHIAPAYGEDDN
+316 VHIAPAYGDDDN
-328 RVCKENKIG
+328 RVCKENGIG
-337 WTQNVNLA
+337 FVNPV
-345 GKYTIGPWE
+345 GKDGCYTTGPWK
-354 GRLVTDPELEIEII
+354 GTLVTDKDLEIEII
-368 KYLKEQDKLFKKIKI
+368 KWLKENDKLFKKIKL
-383 THKYPHCWRCKSPL
+383 THDYPHCWRCHSPL
-397 IYYAKSAWYIKTT
+397 IYYSKPAWYIRTT
-410 EYKDKIIEENNK
+410 EYKDKILEANK
-422 IKWHPDYVGTK
+422 TVSWHPDYVGTK
-433 RFGNWLNNMVDWG
+433 RFNNWLENMVDWG
-446 ISRNRYWGCPLPFW
+446 ISRNRYWGCPMPIW
-460 VCDECGE
+460 ICSSCGE
-467 FEVVGS
+467 KHVIGSIKELDDMKVG
-473 REELIERANEE
+473 
-484 LKYEDIDLHRP
+484 DIDVKNMELHRP
-495 YVDNITI
+495 YIDEVHI
-502 KCQHCGK
+502 KCPKCNG
-509 TMHRVKDVI
+509 TMDRVTDVM
-518 DVWFDSGSMPYAQ
+518 DVWFDSGAMPYAQ
-531 CHYPFENKEW
+531 FHYPFENKEL
-541 FHKHFPADFIAEG
+541 FESQFPADFIAEG
-554 VDQTRGWFYTLLLIS
+554 VDQTRGWFNSLICIS
-569 TIISGQSSFKNVVVN
+569 TIVSGVSSFKNVVVN
-584 DMMLDSNGK
+584 DMVLDSNGK

-684 LLSKYNKLVK
+684 LLSKYNKLIK
-694 DVTEAYDEYDL
+694 EVTEAYDEYDL

-746 TTYEVLEGLSKLIAP
+746 TTYEVLLGLSRLIAP

-1033 EKVGTK
+1033 EKVSTK